1 MIVAAVCCDYF
12 MIKNEIQTLCTIF
25 CTSLYISLITTYH
38 IQSIYII
45 NFPYKIVEV

>member
-25 CTSLYISLITTYH
+25 CTSLYISLITTCH
-38 IQSIYII
+38 IQSIYKI
-45 NFPYKIVEV
+45 NFPYKIVKV